1 MVFRRPRSN
10 CPMND
15 QCTPLAAAS
24 SGEPAGV
31 LMPAHPTVTIIS
43 TTEES
48 DHEHATRSDA

>member
-1 MVFRRPRSN
+1 
-10 CPMND
+10 MND